1 MNKFTS
7 TLAGLALVA
16 GASIAPA
23 FAQDNG
29 GNLFAPPGTF
39 SFVTNSTGML
49 TASGSGETFNTLT
62 GPTASFAPVSF
73 TLTGQLVAGT
83 IFNLTSFNVTSNGTT
98 VDSLDGNSG
107 LLFVASSAPGGGQFL
122 SSIGA
127 SRGGTTFNLVNAPVP
142 EASTTVSFG
151 VLLAL
156 GGLAVVLRR
165 KGVKNAA

>member
-1 MNKFTS
+1 MNKITS

-29 GNLFAPPGTF
+29 GNLFAPPGNF
-39 SFVTNSTGML
+39 SFTTTGTGL
-49 TASGSGETFNTLT
+49 SASGTGESFNSAT
-62 GPTASFAPVSF
+62 GGTTTPVSF
-73 TLTGQLVAGT
+73 TLMGTQVSGTVFSVTNFSVFTGA
-83 IFNLTSFNVTSNGTT
+83 TT
-98 VDSLDGNSG
+98 LDALDGNSG
-107 LLFVASSAPGGGQFL
+107 LLFVASINPTTGGQFI

-127 SRGGTTFNLVNAPVP
+127 SRGGTTFNLTNPVP

-165 KGVKNAA
+165 KSVKNAA

>member
-39 SFVTNSTGML
+39 SFMTTGAGAL
-49 TASGSGETFNTLT
+49 TATGSGETFNSLT
-62 GPTASFAPVSF
+62 GATTPNVSF

-83 IFNLTSFNVTSNGTT
+83 IFNLTSLNVTSGGTT
-98 VDSLDGNSG
+98 LDSLGGNSG

-156 GGLAVVLRR
+156 GGLAVVARR